1 MIDINE
7 IKNDLSLIN
16 TLKELEEIRIALLG
30 KKGEVAALMQN
41 LGKASKED
49 RPFLGAKINE
59 LKKEIESLLEERR
72 IEVKAEELKI
82 KLREEMI
89 DITLPSSRKE
99 FGKMHPLTTTMENIK
114 EIFIGMGFSIAE
126 GPDIETSYYNFDA
139 LNIPKNH
146 PARDD
151 QDTFYTEGGYL
162 LRTQTSPVQIRV
174 MEQQKPPI
182 KIIAPGRVFRSDDVD
197 ATHNPYFHQIEGLVV
212 DKGLT
217 IADLKGNL
225 LAFSRELFGQ
235 DVNIRLRP
243 HYFPFTEPSAEMDI
257 SCFVCKDEINPSCH
271 VCKGEGFIELLG
283 CGMVHPNVLSNC
295 GIDPKIYSGFA
306 FGMGLER
313 IAMQRFKINDLRLF
327 FENDAKF
334 LNQF

>member
-1 MIDINE
+1 MIDINK
-7 IKNDLSLIN
+7 IKNDLSIIN

-30 KKGEVAALMQN
+30 KKGEIAALMQN
-41 LGKASKED
+41 LGKASKEE
-49 RPFLGAKINE
+49 RPVLGAKINE
-59 LKKEIESLLEERR
+59 LKKEIESLFSIRR

-82 KLREEMI
+82 RLREEMI
-89 DITLPSSRKE
+89 DVTLPSSRKE
-99 FGKMHPLTTTMENIK
+99 FGKMHPLNTTMENIK
-114 EIFIGMGFSIAE
+114 EIFIGMGFSVAE
-126 GPDIETSYYNFDA
+126 GPDIETPYYNFDA
-139 LNIPKNH
+139 LNIPKDH
-146 PARDD
+146 PARAD

-217 IADLKGNL
+217 MADLKGTL

-257 SCFVCKDEINPSCH
+257 SCFVCKDEISASCH

-283 CGMVHPNVLSNC
+283 CGMVHPNVLKAC
-295 GIDPKIYSGFA
+295 GIDPTVYSGFA

-313 IAMQRFKINDLRLF
+313 IAMQRFKVNDLRLF
-327 FENDAKF
+327 FENDVKF